1 MVFFQEITYKEQKM
15 ERMSRISM
23 TEKVNE
29 HTEFHYLLT
38 EIQLRTLVLLELN
51 IFPKK
56 YSTKS
61 KTNE

>member
-15 ERMSRISM
+15 ERVTQISM

-29 HTEFHYLLT
+29 YTEFHYLLT